1 MGGKKPPILLFM
13 VLENSMSKEM
23 KLIMESWRSNLIT
36 ETKALQIHEQLISEF
51 VDDIKTLTENK
62 AEINEILSKVSEFAK
77 KAYQTYSDL
86 KKGTIEKVLTKA
98 IDGALKIIPL
108 IKDKVPNVASKI
120 ERILNELKK
129 SENMTIAVSV
139 VSIIVGLMTGQAFDA
154 LLEVL
159 DVISEA
165 PNLIKA
171 YQAIQQIT
179 DTADITKA
187 VDKTGQL
194 INVAQAAE

>member
-23 KLIMESWRSNLIT
+23 KLIMESWRANIIT
-36 ETKALQIHEQLISEF
+36 ETKAFHIHEHLINEF

-62 AEINEILSKVSEFAK
+62 AQLNEILSKVSEFAK

-98 IDGALKIIPL
+98 IDAALKVVPL

-120 ERILNELKK
+120 ERILNEFKK
-129 SENMTIAVSV
+129 TENMTIAISI
-139 VSIIVGLMTGQAFDA
+139 VSIIIGLMTGEAFDA
-154 LLEVL
+154 LTEVL
-159 DVISEA
+159 DVISSA

-171 YQAIQQIT
+171 YESIQQIT
-179 DTADITKA
+179 DTANITKA

>member
-23 KLIMESWRSNLIT
+23 KLIMESWRTNIIS
-36 ETKALQIHEQLISEF
+36 ETKAIEIHEQLITEF
-51 VDDIKTLTENK
+51 VNDIKTLAENK
-62 AEINEILSKVSEFAK
+62 AQLNEILSKVSEFAK

-98 IDGALKIIPL
+98 IDGALKVVPL
-108 IKDKVPNVASKI
+108 IKDKAPNVGSKI

-129 SENMTIAVSV
+129 SENMTIAVSI
-139 VSIIVGLMTGQAFDA
+139 VSIIIGLMTGEAFDA

-159 DVISEA
+159 DAISAA

-171 YQAIQQIT
+171 YETIQQIT
-179 DTADITKA
+179 DTADIAKA

-194 INVAQAAE
+194 VNVAQAAE

>member
-1 MGGKKPPILLFM
+1 
-13 VLENSMSKEM
+13 MSKEM